1 MDAKEFLYSLKDI
14 LISAQLDAFHEGS
27 SEITLLHVAQ
37 AVVRHPKIY
46 DALMELQG
54 VRTNENDLTSVTTS
68 ARQRQV
74 LRLAPGREIPISPSL
89 RDVLR
94 EVEGQW
100 SRGPQ
105 GLGVTLGALM
115 RLSVER
121 DPEVDAFL
129 RAINLREDLITKAIT
144 MAFP

>member
-1 MDAKEFLYSLKDI
+1 M
-14 LISAQLDAFHEGS
+14 
-27 SEITLLHVAQ
+27 
-37 AVVRHPKIY
+37 
-46 DALMELQG
+46 
-54 VRTNENDLTSVTTS
+54 
-68 ARQRQV
+68 
-74 LRLAPGREIPISPSL
+74 
-89 RDVLR
+89 LR

-105 GLGVTLGALM
+105 GLGVTLAALM